1 MHAVSEPNFQLP
13 AGAAVASRG
22 FWFLVLRRLFTR
34 ARTLV
39 PLVVLAGIA
48 AAAILAP
55 LLSPHDPLEASMLH
69 RLKPIG
75 TPGFLLGTDELGRD
89 MLTRLLHGGRLS
101 LLMATTPVVLATVV
115 GCVLGVLAGYFGGL
129 VNTVVM
135 RTMDVLFA
143 FPSVLLAVALAGAL
157 GAGLGN
163 AIVSLTVVFIPS
175 IARVAE
181 SATTQVRAMPYVDA
195 ARISGA
201 GTARIIRVHLLGNV
215 LGPVLVYA
223 MSLMSVSIILASG
236 LSFLGLGVKPPAPEW
251 GVMLNTLRNAI
262 YVQPAV
268 AILPGVLIF
277 VTSICCNLLADGLRA
292 AMDVKA

>member
-1 MHAVSEPNFQLP
+1 M
-13 AGAAVASRG
+13 
-22 FWFLVLRRLFTR
+22 LVLRRVLTR
-34 ARTLV
+34 RQAVL
-39 PLVVLAGIA
+39 PLMVLA
-48 AAAILAP
+48 AIVLASLLAP
-55 LLSPHDPLEASMLH
+55 WLSPHDPFEASMLQ
-69 RLKPIG
+69 RLKPMG
-75 TPGFLLGTDELGRD
+75 TPGFVLGTDELGRD

-101 LLMATTPVVLATVV
+101 LLMAAAPVLLATLA
-115 GCVLGVLAGYFGGL
+115 GGSLGILAGYFGGR

-135 RTMDVLFA
+135 RTMDVMFA

-163 AIVSLTVVFIPS
+163 AVLSLTVVFIPS

-181 SATTQVRAMPYVDA
+181 SATTQVRALAYVDA

-201 GTARIIRVHLLGNV
+201 GSATIIRVHLLGNV

-223 MSLMSVSIILASG
+223 MSLMSVSIILSSG
-236 LSFLGLGVKPPAPEW
+236 LSFLGLGVKPPQPEW

-262 YVQPAV
+262 YLQPGVAV
-268 AILPGVLIF
+268 LPGALIF
-277 VTSICCNLLADGLRA
+277 VTSICCNLLADSLRA